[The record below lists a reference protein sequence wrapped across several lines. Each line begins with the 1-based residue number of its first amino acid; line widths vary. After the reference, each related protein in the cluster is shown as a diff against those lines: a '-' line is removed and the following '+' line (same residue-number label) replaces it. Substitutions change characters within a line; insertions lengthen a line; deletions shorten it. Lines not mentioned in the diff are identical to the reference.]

1 MRRYLYLSTAVAGAV
16 MTAGAGTSFAQ
27 CVTTQN
33 CAELGYTETSCPDGT
48 GIKCPFGNTFACTGG
63 SSEITPEQCTQLG
76 FTHACTGTNES
87 GSGEACGGKYITCT
101 CKAPYTWSGSGCT
114 CDSNYQYSCTGA
126 GESGSG
132 TACSGKYIQCTCT
145 SPYTWSGSAC
155 TCPSIYQHTCTGT
168 GYSGGLG
175 PACGGKYV
183 ACTCIS
189 GYIWNGSSCNVN
201 PCTNKRDGANGQ
213 LYCCSGVVVGV
224 KATGMNFYVAMH
236 DVGEMDW
243 NTADTQCREYSFCS
257 WRATGSFPTIEQVQ
271 IIYKKKSQLNTLL
284 SANGGT
290 RLRENYYWTNNPPGE
305 SGTSTSIYMSDGSY
319 AFMYPY
325 ARNYVR
331 PILTSW

>member
-1 MRRYLYLSTAVAGAV
+1 
-16 MTAGAGTSFAQ
+16 MTAGAGSVWAQ
-27 CVTTQN
+27 SSCLVTEN
-33 CAELGYTETSCPDGT
+33 CITLGYTETSCPNGN
-48 GIKCPFGNTFACTGG
+48 GLRCPFDELYACLGSSVDCSALGYDKTCTGAN
-63 SSEITPEQCTQLG
+63 E
-76 FTHACTGTNES
+76 TG

-175 PACGGKYV
+175 PACGSKYA
-183 ACTCIS
+183 ACTCTS

-201 PCTNKRDGANGQ
+201 PCTNQSNGAYSEV
-213 LYCCSGVVVGV
+213 YCCNGVAVGIR
-224 KATGMNFYVAMH
+224 ATGMNFYVAMH
-236 DVGEMDW
+236 DLGDMDW
-243 NTADTQCREYSFCS
+243 NTAGTQCQAYTFCS
-257 WRATGSFPTIEQVQ
+257 QRNYGSFPTYEQLQ
-271 IIYKKKSQLNTLL
+271 TIYNNKSQINTLL

-290 RLRENYYWTNNPPGE
+290 RMREEDYWANEPPGD
-305 SGTSTSIYMSDGSY
+305 SGTTYIIDMKDGGLGFTNTYS
-319 AFMYPY
+319 
-325 ARNYVR
+325 RNYVR